1 MTTPAPK
8 EERAEAMA
16 MDYMS
21 WTKPEVCRALAA
33 RVNELKRVSAERDQ
47 YKQIAE
53 LNHDTIMRIQG
64 EREPPHCSSCGCGSG
79 P

>member
-53 LNHDTIMRIQG
+53 LNAETIKAMCAENSRG
-64 EREPPHCSSCGCGSG
+64 L
-79 P
+79 